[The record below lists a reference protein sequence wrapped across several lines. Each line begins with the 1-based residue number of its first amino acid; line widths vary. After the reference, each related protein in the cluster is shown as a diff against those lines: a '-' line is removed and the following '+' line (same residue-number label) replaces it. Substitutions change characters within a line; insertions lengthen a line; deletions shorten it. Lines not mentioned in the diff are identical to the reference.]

1 MRLIEEPYAVAPHVR
16 FCEGRCNIRL
26 LDFLLLCIKTK
37 KLRTMNK
44 MSQGSA
50 SKDSVLEISEF
61 YNCEKRVSKQSPF
74 ENTSVY
80 GGKHR

>member
-37 KLRTMNK
+37 KLEIRLKQLTK
-44 MSQGSA
+44 ILLKILSSKRLAFTIA
-50 SKDSVLEISEF
+50 SET
-61 YNCEKRVSKQSPF
+61 KRSP
-74 ENTSVY
+74 
-80 GGKHR
+80 R